1 MNAPTSTLTLLHAST
16 PAGVALADAVTRSL
30 ARSPSWYELHRA
42 PLEELAERPWPAEAP
57 AEPDEP
63 RRGLH
68 GNLLLD
74 TDLGLSVRALLRM
87 DTSERARTS
96 VVTDL
101 QHPLALDVL
110 ASRHI
115 AHVASLEAV
124 DESAT
129 TSARLLHVALTGMFE
144 QRGYQWASGA
154 TYMMLR
160 VVSLL
165 ATGLDAAGIAHELCL
180 SVKTVQAHLANVR
193 GQFAL
198 ETDHDLLAAIN
209 ARGDLAPTSGLGR
222 APLLLLRATHE
233 DALAFVLAL
242 NNDLLAPLAALERV
256 HAFGCASGVTS
267 LSVSVPLD
275 GHARLHAD
283 RRAHRYW
290 PTTISNEASE
300 RHYALRERPDKEGL
314 ITLDAKD
321 LPEGFDEI
329 AASERV
335 ELVLDN
341 SGGHFTLEM
350 GSVAKRVSGPLL
362 DRFDLR
368 ERMARV
374 PTDSV
379 ADRRATSARRL
390 RHGHRSR
397 SPRAVTRGRSRTG
410 PTRFS
415 PSRRPSVDEEPGL

>member
-144 QRGYQWASGA
+144 QRGYQWSSGA
-154 TYMMLR
+154 TYTE
-160 VVSLL
+160 LL
-165 ATGLDAAGIAHELCL
+165 ALGRLAAGLDTFGIAKELCL
-180 SVKTVQAHLANVR
+180 SVKTVEAHLANVR
-193 GQFAL
+193 GKHGL
-198 ETDHDLLAAIN
+198 EADRDLLEVLN
-209 ARGDLAPTSGLGR
+209 ARGPHATTSDLGR
-222 APLLLLRATHE
+222 AH
-233 DALAFVLAL
+233 ALAFGT
-242 NNDLLAPLAALERV
+242 N
-256 HAFGCASGVTS
+256 
-267 LSVSVPLD
+267 
-275 GHARLHAD
+275 
-283 RRAHRYW
+283 RA
-290 PTTISNEASE
+290 
-300 RHYALRERPDKEGL
+300 
-314 ITLDAKD
+314 
-321 LPEGFDEI
+321 
-329 AASERV
+329 
-335 ELVLDN
+335 
-341 SGGHFTLEM
+341 
-350 GSVAKRVSGPLL
+350 
-362 DRFDLR
+362 
-368 ERMARV
+368 
-374 PTDSV
+374 
-379 ADRRATSARRL
+379 
-390 RHGHRSR
+390 
-397 SPRAVTRGRSRTG
+397 
-410 PTRFS
+410 
-415 PSRRPSVDEEPGL
+415 